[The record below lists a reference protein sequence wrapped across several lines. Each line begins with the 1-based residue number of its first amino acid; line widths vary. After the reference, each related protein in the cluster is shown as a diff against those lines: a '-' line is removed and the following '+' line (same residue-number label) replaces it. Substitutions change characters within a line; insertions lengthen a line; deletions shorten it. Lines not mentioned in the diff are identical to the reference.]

1 MFKAITMNNLSTAS
15 HALQFLVGCV
25 AILASVSPTKALGLS
40 YTNSTSFQSLDFADT
55 PLDIQ
60 QFDNSLGTLNS
71 VDLIFTANMIGDVS
85 FENRSSRAATVIVY
99 LSSQTDLKLDNQI
112 LFSLNPNQSYVYN
125 VARYDGI
132 TNFAGASGRSL
143 TGLTATSFG
152 TQTLNNNLQAF
163 IGSGNVSFLVSSIST
178 SLVSGSGNLSSIISP
193 STEGIVQ
200 VTYNYDPI
208 SPTQAVPFDIPG
220 GPTFPVAGFL
230 LTLGLARKTRKFI
243 VNK

>member
-15 HALQFLVGCV
+15 HALQFLVGCA
-25 AILASVSPTKALGLS
+25 AILASVSPTKALGLT

-71 VDLIFTANMIGDVS
+71 VDLIFTANMISDVS
-85 FENRSSRAATVIVY
+85 LENLSFQATTVIVDLY
-99 LSSQTDLKLDNQI
+99 IQTELKLDNQI
-112 LFSLNPNQSYVYN
+112 LVSSGLGQIYTYQ
-125 VARYDGI
+125 VASYDGLI
-132 TNFAGASGRSL
+132 DFAGASGRSM
-143 TGLTATSFG
+143 TGLTATLSN

-163 IGSGNVSFLVSSIST
+163 IGSGNVSFLVSSIGIS
-178 SLVSGSGNLSSIISP
+178 SMRARGNVIGMISP
-193 STEGIVQ
+193 STQGIVQ

-208 SPTQAVPFDIPG
+208 NSTQAVPFDIPG